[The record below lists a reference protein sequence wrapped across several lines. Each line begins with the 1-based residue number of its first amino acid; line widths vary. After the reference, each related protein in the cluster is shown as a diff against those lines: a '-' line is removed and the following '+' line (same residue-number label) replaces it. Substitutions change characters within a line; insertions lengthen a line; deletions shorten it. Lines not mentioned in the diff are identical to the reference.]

1 MIRMILLTV
10 VVILHADHCFAEN
23 LALERPYT
31 FSHPPNYGGCTD
43 PGDATDLTDG
53 VRNGSVWSKKGTVG
67 WVSGAQ
73 SKSIEI
79 DLGQICSVDG
89 LTFASGADTRTQVT
103 FPLAVMVFLSDDG
116 RTYSY
121 VGDLINEAVN
131 QEQHA
136 IHTFKIEGLADQARF
151 VRLQTIS
158 GGYYVFVDEIEVLG
172 SKKDGLK
179 PQDRKLT
186 PDSFSVN
193 TVRFSVKSD
202 TKEKTFVQ
210 SDAIID

>member
-10 VVILHADHCFAEN
+10 AVILHADRCFAEN
-23 LALERPYT
+23 LALGRPYT

-43 PGDATDLTDG
+43 PGDAADLTDG

-121 VGDLINEAVN
+121 AGDLINEAVN